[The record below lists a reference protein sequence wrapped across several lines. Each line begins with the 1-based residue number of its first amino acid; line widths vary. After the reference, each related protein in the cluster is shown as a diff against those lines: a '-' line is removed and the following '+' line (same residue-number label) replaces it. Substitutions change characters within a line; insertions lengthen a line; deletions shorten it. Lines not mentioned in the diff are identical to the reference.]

1 MEKGQRTGAAEGVL
15 VCLCRKWVAPE
26 LRSPDMMRRPGTMNA
41 LRKLPPDRG
50 RPQRRPSVVM
60 KPLSVRHTTSYRYA
74 RPVRFGPHRLMLRP
88 RDSHDLRLVR
98 TELALSPA
106 AELRWL
112 HDVFGNSVAIA
123 TFGEPASEL
132 RIESTLHLERYAL
145 DRPVFELDPDAASY
159 PFVYSSEDRSDLGR
173 HIERHSPDP
182 NGVIDHWAKS
192 FVTEK
197 PMDTL
202 QLLSSINASIKAHFA
217 YATRDE
223 EGTQTPAE
231 TLERHSGTCR
241 DYAFLMIEAAR
252 SLGFGARF
260 VTGYLYDPKLDGG
273 RDDGT
278 TGAGATHAWCEI
290 YLPGA
295 GWVEYDPTN
304 ALIGSAALV
313 RVAVTRDPS
322 QAAPISGS
330 YIGAPEDYLGMQVE
344 VAVTSGD
351 ASDDAAAAESY
362 AMPAERRAAGWRA

>member
-1 MEKGQRTGAAEGVL
+1 MR
-15 VCLCRKWVAPE
+15 CRP
-26 LRSPDMMRRPGTMNA
+26 
-41 LRKLPPDRG
+41 
-50 RPQRRPSVVM
+50 RPSFAG
-60 KPLSVRHTTSYRYA
+60 STTSSVIRSRS
-74 RPVRFGPHRLMLRP
+74 RPSASRRASFG
-88 RDSHDLRLVR
+88 
-98 TELALSPA
+98 
-106 AELRWL
+106 
-112 HDVFGNSVAIA
+112 
-123 TFGEPASEL
+123 
-132 RIESTLHLERYAL
+132 IESTLHLERYAL

-173 HIERHSPDP
+173 HIKRHSPDP

-278 TGAGATHAWCEI
+278 TGAGATPM
-290 YLPGA
+290 PGA
-295 GWVEYDPTN
+295 KSTCRAPDGSSTIQRTPS
-304 ALIGSAALV
+304 SAAP
-313 RVAVTRDPS
+313 RS
-322 QAAPISGS
+322 S
-330 YIGAPEDYLGMQVE
+330 
-344 VAVTSGD
+344 
-351 ASDDAAAAESY
+351 AS
-362 AMPAERRAAGWRA
+362 P